1 MQSTFVGSV
10 IDGEIF
16 NLKTCEILMTDDQ
29 ISFIELWWLV
39 LKPFLLNLDLSL
51 LTWFVCSSSMRLV
64 LWLKPASQLE
74 WTEVLLS
81 FWSARVEKKS
91 CNATCSM
98 YASKEFFSLFLFL
111 FSVEEKKGGERDTHP
126 SLPPLLIRGK
136 TNALVL
142 GVGGCWFGWC
152 FYALVARAFGD

>member
-1 MQSTFVGSV
+1 MGKFLTWKLVKS
-10 IDGEIF
+10 
-16 NLKTCEILMTDDQ
+16 
-29 ISFIELWWLV
+29 WWLMIKLV
-39 LKPFLLNLDLSL
+39 LLNFGDWSWSLFLLNLDLSL

>member
-1 MQSTFVGSV
+1 MGKFLTWKLVKS
-10 IDGEIF
+10 
-16 NLKTCEILMTDDQ
+16 
-29 ISFIELWWLV
+29 WWLMIKLV
-39 LKPFLLNLDLSL
+39 LLNFGDWSWSLFLLNLDLSL

-64 LWLKPASQLE
+64 LWLQPASQLE

-111 FSVEEKKGGERDTHP
+111 CSVEEKKGGERERHP

>member
-1 MQSTFVGSV
+1 MGKFLTWKLVKS
-10 IDGEIF
+10 
-16 NLKTCEILMTDDQ
+16 
-29 ISFIELWWLV
+29 WWLMIKLV
-39 LKPFLLNLDLSL
+39 LLNFGDWSWSLFLLNLDLSL

-111 FSVEEKKGGERDTHP
+111 CSVEEKKGGERERHP